1 MSNFE
6 ESNRIIREAVAARMA
21 ATPADDPKLDGYKPH
36 PLAGCQPA
44 QAAAAAVLADVWR
57 EPEVGCT
64 ACEGS
69 PFVARARTM
78 EQAQRVAAEAVPV
91 ERATLAA
98 ELPAEFLEKIGGLTL
113 KPATAT
119 APAEFQIE
127 RIGGSMSPEQLE
139 AAWAGIKSRREEMM
153 ARVRAS
159 PPWEPVETK
168 QAGRRIIG
176 IAGLAGAGKNTVA
189 DMIAGA
195 VVFGFA
201 DPLYEGLSA
210 MLGVPEDMLRNRV
223 NKEAPLVWLGKSPR
237 ELMQTLGTEWGRGMV
252 AQDLWLRIAEQR
264 IAAARGTVVFSDVR
278 FDNEAEWI
286 RNQGGEVW
294 AVLREQETHHTH
306 SSEAGISPRFID
318 RLIDN
323 RGTLDETRMQVDR
336 ILACD
341 VDGSVGR

>member
-1 MSNFE
+1 MSIE

-69 PFVARARTM
+69 PFVAKARTM
-78 EQAQRVAAEAVPV
+78 EQAQRLASEAVPV

-98 ELPAEFLEKIGGLTL
+98 ELPAEFLEKIRGLDL
-113 KPATAT
+113 KPATET
-119 APAEFQIE
+119 APAEFKIE

-139 AAWAGIKSRREEMM
+139 AAWAGIKARREEMM
-153 ARVRAS
+153 ARVR
-159 PPWEPVETK
+159 EPVEDRL
-168 QAGRRIIG
+168 ARRRIIG
-176 IAGLAGAGKNTVA
+176 IAGRAGAGKNTVA
-189 DMIAGA
+189 EMIPGA
-195 VVFGFA
+195 SVVGFA
-201 DPLYEGLSA
+201 DPLYEGLAA
-210 MLGVPEDMLRNRV
+210 MLGVPEDMLRSRR
-223 NKEAPLVWLGKSPR
+223 NKEAPLKWLGKSPR

-252 AQDLWLRIAEQR
+252 AQDLWLRIAKQR
-264 IAAARGTVVFSDVR
+264 IETYGGTIVFSDVR

-294 AVLREQETHHTH
+294 LVMRDNETHHTH
-306 SSEAGISPRFID
+306 SSEAGISPHLID
-318 RLIDN
+318 RVIDN
-323 RGTLDETRMQVDR
+323 RGPLDLTRMQVER
-336 ILACD
+336 LLA
-341 VDGSVGR
+341 G

>member
-1 MSNFE
+1 MASFE

-69 PFVARARTM
+69 PFVAKARTM
-78 EQAQRVAAEAVPV
+78 EQAQRSTAEAVPV

-98 ELPAEFLEKIGGLTL
+98 ELPAEFLEKIRGLDM
-113 KPATAT
+113 KPATET
-119 APAEFQIE
+119 APAEFKIE

-139 AAWAGIKSRREEMM
+139 AAWAGIKARREEMM
-153 ARVRAS
+153 ARIQ
-159 PPWEPVETK
+159 EPVK
-168 QAGRRIIG
+168 DRLDRRRIIG
-176 IAGLAGAGKNTVA
+176 IAGRAGAGKNTVA
-189 DMIAGA
+189 EMIPNSS
-195 VVFGFA
+195 VFGFA
-201 DPLYEGLSA
+201 DPLYEGLAA
-210 MLGVPEDMLRNRV
+210 MLGVPEEMLRSRR
-223 NKEAPLVWLGKSPR
+223 NKETPLVWLGKSPR

-252 AQDLWLRIAEQR
+252 AQDIWLRLAKRR
-264 IAAARGTVVFSDVR
+264 IETYGGTIVFSDVR

-294 AVLREQETHHTH
+294 LVERDQETHHTH
-306 SSEAGISPRFID
+306 SSEAGISPHLID
-318 RLIDN
+318 RVIDN
-323 RGTLDETRMQVDR
+323 RGTLEQTRMLVEMA
-336 ILACD
+336 LPFPA
-341 VDGSVGR
+341 G